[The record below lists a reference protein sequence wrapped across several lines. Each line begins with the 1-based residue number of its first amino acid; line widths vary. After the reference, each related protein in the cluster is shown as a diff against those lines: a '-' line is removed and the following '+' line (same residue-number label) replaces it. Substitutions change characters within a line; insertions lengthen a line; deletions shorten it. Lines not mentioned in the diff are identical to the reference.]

1 MKVAELK
8 QKIEPYKAAQLRRLV
23 VEMYKAMPKSL
34 KQGKGIDELI
44 CNPAS
49 GRKKQE
55 AETPIDMGFLGW
67 KWSNSWTTRTT
78 SITSRR
84 TP

>member
-8 QKIEPYKAAQLRRLV
+8 QNIEPYKAAQLRRLV

-49 GRKKQE
+49 GRKKQD
-55 AETPIDMGFLGW
+55 AENGNRHGIPELG
-67 KWSNSWTTRTT
+67 SGA
-78 SITSRR
+78 IPRR
-84 TP
+84 RV